1 VQDNFIHPN
10 EQFLVSPLK
19 SFKLLLV
26 FIETDLSSTWV
37 HNGVIN
43 GGKYVVWGG
52 FRSCQRFNTQV
63 VGVKCAHLIHSSAI
77 IDAADPTF
85 FQTHRQTPAAVTAFA
100 TAPCLP
106 PPRARAREH
115 SRPLQLLLPIS
126 RLHFAAEDFACCCC
140 CCCCGSIASVL
151 WSALKVVKLSCLE
164 SKIGC
169 FLSSSFPTLVACFCR
184 LREVAR
190 VLHSPCFLYS
200 RVSCLFLVCVCVCV
214 CVCVFVCVF
223 FALLHLLLQSRF
235 FLVFLFL
242 WVDIS
247 IIVIL
252 VANIAAS
259 L

>member
-1 VQDNFIHPN
+1 
-10 EQFLVSPLK
+10 
-19 SFKLLLV
+19 
-26 FIETDLSSTWV
+26 
-37 HNGVIN
+37 
-43 GGKYVVWGG
+43 
-52 FRSCQRFNTQV
+52 
-63 VGVKCAHLIHSSAI
+63 
-77 IDAADPTF
+77 
-85 FQTHRQTPAAVTAFA
+85 
-100 TAPCLP
+100 
-106 PPRARAREH
+106 
-115 SRPLQLLLPIS
+115 
-126 RLHFAAEDFACCCC
+126 
-140 CCCCGSIASVL
+140 
-151 WSALKVVKLSCLE
+151 VKLSCLE

-200 RVSCLFLVCVCVCV
+200 RVSCLFLVCVCVCL
-214 CVCVFVCVF
+214 CVFVCVF